1 MIFMFS
7 LFGSLFFVQ
16 PSMNKKEIDLLLME
30 DMIKYIFNS
39 LKYILSFKAE

>member
-1 MIFMFS
+1 MLT
-7 LFGSLFFVQ
+7 LFWANIEQ
-16 PSMNKKEIDLLLME
+16 YPMNKKEIDLLLME